1 LPSLKDD
8 VRVLYHWLEIF
19 FFKICSRIGITDFCF
34 IVELEYCIFKLH
46 TMIVT
51 FYENNELNRN
61 WNSLFDDIFE
71 CNNLIKIENATLDLC
86 CTVRLFWI
94 AFMVLKHSFIQQKM
108 NWKWRY
114 ILKPKEEV
122 FVSDA
127 ENCYQI
133 FLLNVIFL

>member
-1 LPSLKDD
+1 MM
-8 VRVLYHWLEIF
+8 LEYCIIDWKY

-71 CNNLIKIENATLDLC
+71 CNNLIKIENANLDLC
-86 CTVRLFWI
+86 CTVRLFELLLWYWNIASFNKRWI
-94 AFMVLKHSFIQQKM
+94 ENEDTYLNLKRKYLCQMQK
-108 NWKWRY
+108 
-114 ILKPKEEV
+114 I
-122 FVSDA
+122 
-127 ENCYQI
+127 
-133 FLLNVIFL
+133 VIKFSC